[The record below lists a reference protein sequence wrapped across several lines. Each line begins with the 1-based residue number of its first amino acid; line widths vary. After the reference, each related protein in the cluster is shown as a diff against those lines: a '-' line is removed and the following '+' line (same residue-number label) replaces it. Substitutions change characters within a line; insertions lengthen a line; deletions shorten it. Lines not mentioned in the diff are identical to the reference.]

1 MKPDLVQP
9 PQQPSRAQERLLSL
23 AFWGLAVITLLNL
36 QHLYLWGAP
45 GVKLVSLLAAL
56 GCCLLLLG
64 RAAIRRRW
72 WPGTPGALLIAALA
86 SYLALGS
93 GAWFAAGP
101 ERAANLDRDVARQ
114 TFFLIVAVAAMSGG
128 RALLERASAEALL
141 RGALALLTGS
151 CIVILTSPLLRDLGV
166 VWPYVFTFR
175 WPGAFI
181 EANEAGFIGCMTASL
196 ALAFLGQAKEQGA
209 ARAHR
214 QRRLAWL
221 GLVAGGG
228 AIVASIS
235 ITACVVFAALWLFHL
250 WAKGVRGRRLALQ
263 WALVASVLAAFVYLA
278 EPVRKIRTYAE
289 SNIGADYRITCPQPL
304 GGNPGLAGD
313 CATLLAARDA
323 LDGAGLLNWAVSTPV
338 ASWHGIGLRGEP
350 PRVVSLDLSKM
361 GLNGRLPPELGGLD
375 QLAHLRL
382 HSNQLAGP
390 IPPELGK
397 LARLRRLDLCDN
409 ALTGDI
415 PPALWRL
422 PRLREL
428 ELEDNRL
435 TGALPAE
442 AQTRDFTTLLLG
454 GNDLSGAVADIDNFG
469 NGVLRTLRKRLFV
482 WSLGM
487 DKFLDSPFIGNGIG
501 RLRRSME
508 GAPVDRVGNPTEIHN
523 VYLMLAGEA
532 GLAPLL
538 LYLLFLY
545 SLLRLQWTAPRSLA
559 RDAAIGWTLAM
570 ALYGVTF
577 HHFTVLGA
585 FMFLAGL
592 CCALGADSAGGSR
605 PRRQEAAS

>member
-9 PQQPSRAQERLLSL
+9 PQQLGRAQERLFSL

-45 GVKLVSLLAAL
+45 GVKLGGFLAAL

-64 RAAIRRRW
+64 RAAMGRRR

-86 SYLALGS
+86 SYIVLGA
-93 GAWFAAGP
+93 GAWFAAGL
-101 ERAANLDRDVARQ
+101 ERAADFDRDVLRQ
-114 TFFLIVAVAAMSGG
+114 TFFLIVAVAALSGG
-128 RALLERASAEALL
+128 RALLERAGAEALL

-151 CIVILTSPLLRDLGV
+151 CIVVLTSPLLRDLGV
-166 VWPYVFTFR
+166 VWPYVFTYR

-181 EANEAGFIGCMTASL
+181 ESNEAGFIGCMTASL
-196 ALAFLGQAKEQGA
+196 ALAFLGQVPEQGA
-209 ARAHR
+209 ARACR

-228 AIVASIS
+228 AIAASIS
-235 ITACVVFAALWLFHL
+235 ITACVVFAAIWLFHL

-263 WALVASVLAAFVYLA
+263 WALVASLLAAFVYLA

-289 SNIGADYRITCPQPL
+289 ANIGADYRMTCPQPL
-304 GGNPGLAGD
+304 GDNPGLASD
-313 CATLLAARDA
+313 CAMLLAARDD
-323 LDGAGLLNWAVSTPV
+323 LDGAGLLNWAASTPV

-350 PRVVSLDLSKM
+350 PRIVALDLSRM
-361 GLNGRLPPELGGLD
+361 GLNGRLSPELGGLD
-375 QLAHLRL
+375 QLAQLRL
-382 HSNQLAGP
+382 GRNQLAGP

-397 LARLRRLDLCDN
+397 LTRLRRLDLRDN

-428 ELEDNRL
+428 ELADNRL

-442 AQTRDFTTLLLG
+442 AQTRDFITLLLG
-454 GNDLSGAVADIDNFG
+454 GNDLSGPVADINNFR
-469 NGVLRTLRKRLFV
+469 NGALQSMRKRLFV

-487 DKFLDSPFIGNGIG
+487 DKFLDSPLIGNGIG

-508 GAPVDRVGNPTEIHN
+508 GAPTDRVGNPTEIHN

-559 RDAAIGWTLAM
+559 RDAAASWALVM

-592 CCALGADSAGGSR
+592 CCALGAASAGASR